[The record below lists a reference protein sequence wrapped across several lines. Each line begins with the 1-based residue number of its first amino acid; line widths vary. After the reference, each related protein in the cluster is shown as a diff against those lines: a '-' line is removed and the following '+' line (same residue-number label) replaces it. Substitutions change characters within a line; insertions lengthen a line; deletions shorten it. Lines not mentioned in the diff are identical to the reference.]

1 MKITVIL
8 CTYNRAHRISKA
20 LESVLASVLPLGLE
34 WEILVVDN
42 NSKDQTRVETN
53 EFCLRHPGRVRYL
66 FEAQQGLSNARNAGI
81 REARG
86 EIIAFMDD
94 DVTVE
99 PTWLQNL
106 TASLHDGTW
115 AGAGGRIRPPKDF
128 TPPDWLTLDGGIMDS
143 SGVLALFDVGTVPG
157 ELKKAPYG
165 ANMAFRKSMFEKYG
179 DFRSDLGRCGNSL
192 ISNEDTEFGGRLMAA
207 GERLRYE
214 PSAVVYHPVPKER
227 LSKKYFLAWW
237 FAHGRAMFR
246 QTGKRPPI
254 WGIPRHYLSIFSR
267 AFRWMSSSSLDPR
280 RRFFWKTR
288 IWEAAGELYEIYRS
302 HQQDESRQQ
311 PETLLVEKYK

>member
-8 CTYNRAHRISKA
+8 CTYNRAQSVGKA
-20 LESVLASVLPLGLE
+20 LESVLASVLPSGLE
-34 WEILVVDN
+34 WEVLVVDN
-42 NSKDQTRVETN
+42 NSKDQTRAITN
-53 EFCLRHPGRVRYL
+53 KFCLRHPGRVRYL

-99 PTWLQNL
+99 LAWLQNL
-106 TASLHDGTW
+106 TASLHDDTW
-115 AGAGGRIRPPKDF
+115 AGAGGRIQPPKDF
-128 TPPDWLTLDGGIMDS
+128 TPPDWLTLDGGNMDS

-179 DFRSDLGRCGNSL
+179 GFRSDLGRCGNSL

-207 GERLRYE
+207 GERFRYE

-254 WGIPRHYLSIFSR
+254 WGIPRHYVSIFSR
-267 AFRWMSSSSLDPR
+267 TLRWMSSSSLDPR

-302 HQQDESRQQ
+302 REQDKSRQQ

>member
-8 CTYNRAHRISKA
+8 CTYNRAHIISKA
-20 LESVLASVLPLGLE
+20 LESVLTSVLPPALE
-34 WEILVVDN
+34 WEVLTVDN
-42 NSKDQTRVETN
+42 NSKDHTRAAAN

-66 FEAQQGLSNARNAGI
+66 FEAQQGLSNARNTGI

-106 TASLHDGTW
+106 TASLHDGAW
-115 AGAGGRIRPPKDF
+115 AGAGGRVRPSKDF

-143 SGVLALFDVGTVPG
+143 SGVLALFDVGTVAG
-157 ELKKAPYG
+157 ELKKPPFG

-179 DFRSDLGRCGNSL
+179 GFRPDLGRCGSSL
-192 ISNEDTEFGGRLMAA
+192 IGNEDTEFGRRLLAA

-214 PSAVVYHPVPKER
+214 PSAVVYHPVPRER
-227 LSKKYFLAWW
+227 LNKKYFLAWW
-237 FAHGRAMFR
+237 FAYGRAMFR
-246 QTGKRPPI
+246 QTGKRPPV
-254 WGIPRHYLSIFSR
+254 WGIPRHYVSIVSR
-267 AFRWMSSSSLDPR
+267 TLRWLSSSRLDPK
-280 RRFFWKTR
+280 RRFFWKCR
-288 IWEAAGELYEIYRS
+288 IWEAAGELFENYCGR
-302 HQQDESRQQ
+302 QQDKSGQHA
-311 PETLLVEKYK
+311 ETLLAGKYK